1 MGFRKDFWETIL
13 IMAKADEK
21 IIVLTGDLGYSFC
34 EKFQLELPN
43 QFINCGIA
51 EQNMIG
57 VAAGLALGGFRP
69 YVYSNEVFLICR
81 GYEFIRDEI
90 CYNKLDVKLMGTG
103 AADFLGFS
111 HNFLKD
117 ENSYDLLK
125 NLPNLRISAPR
136 TKQQLRNVLKSKGA
150 TFIKV

>member
-1 MGFRKDFWETIL
+1 MDLRKDFWETIL
-13 IMAKADEK
+13 KMAKDDDK
-21 IIVLTGDLGYSFC
+21 IIVLTGDLGFSFC

-57 VAAGLALGGFRP
+57 VAAGLALGGFKP
-69 YVYSNEVFLICR
+69 YVYSNEVFLVCR

-90 CYNKLDVKLMGTG
+90 CYNKLDVKLVGTG

-111 HNFLKD
+111 HNFQKE

-125 NLPNLRISAPR
+125 NLPNLEIGSPKS
-136 TKQQLRNVLKSKGA
+136 KQQLRNILKRKGA
-150 TFIKV
+150 TFIKI